1 MENQRWL
8 FKMTEMNQEYYHYA
22 IYEYPKLK
30 GNSIKQI

>member
-8 FKMTEMNQEYYHYA
+8 VKMTEMNQEYYA